1 MPRSPS
7 FLPPCR
13 KPPRR
18 LSKPWEVWVLSVAV
32 GAAGACSGTQEV
44 TPGVGG
50 SAGASPSAGGGSAG
64 VVGAAGGGVGGAGSS
79 PGGAAG
85 SGALGGSSSAG
96 AASAGA
102 AGASAGTA
110 GASAGAGGSGPVTV
124 EPTFATVK
132 RVVELSCF
140 GSPCHDEPG
149 NPLQMKPIDGLI
161 TKLGAHTTQDC
172 GPALSP
178 GDPANSAFLTL
189 LKRECGGT
197 ARMPLGKC
205 FDDGDPGCVPPEDI
219 LAIEKWIENGAKP

>member
-1 MPRSPS
+1 MPRFPPPV
-7 FLPPCR
+7 PPCR
-13 KPPRR
+13 KPRR
-18 LSKPWEVWVLSVAV
+18 WLSKHWEAWVLSVSV
-32 GAAGACSGTQEV
+32 GAAGACSGTQDV
-44 TPGVGG
+44 SPFAAGSAGASAGVGGGVGG
-50 SAGASPSAGGGSAG
+50 SAGA
-64 VVGAAGGGVGGAGSS
+64 GVGGAGAS

-85 SGALGGSSSAG
+85 SGALGGSSGAG
-96 AASAGA
+96 AAGT

-110 GASAGAGGSGPVTV
+110 GTSADGGGSGPVTV

-161 TKLGAHTTQDC
+161 TKLQAHTTQDC
-172 GPALSP
+172 GPALAP

-219 LAIEKWIENGAKP
+219 LAIEKWIENGATP